1 MKTTQIN
8 IRLTEEELISFKK
21 RAEKMNS
28 SVTDMVINLVLEKI
42 PVQQK
47 NLFFDIIKID
57 DFNYSKI
64 GNNINQIAKFV
75 NTSGEISKEQGVE
88 LLRLMR
94 VLLEKKNENDEI
106 FRKILKYLSEW

>member
-1 MKTTQIN
+1 MKSKDLH
-8 IRLTEEELISFKK
+8 IRVTEEELNQIKLKAKK
-21 RAEKMNS
+21 QNS
-28 SVTDMVINLVLEKI
+28 TVTDFILNSIFEKI
-42 PVQQK
+42 PK
-47 NLFFDIIKID
+47 EHKILFFDIIKID

-75 NTSGEISKEQGVE
+75 NTSGEISKEQGLE
-88 LLRLMR
+88 LLKLMR